1 MKRSTIAG
9 ALAMIAMA
17 PLSATAMPHGAM
29 SYEERLA
36 AMEDDMTLPA
46 PIAGV
51 QNKYWFNY
59 RTDVAEARKELA
71 HDLRHATD
79 AEDERDAW
87 DEYRA
92 ELADARRDYAKEMR
106 EKGYR
111 SGQVRV
117 HGSGR

>member
-1 MKRSTIAG
+1 MNRSIVAST
-9 ALAMIAMA
+9 LAILAMA
-17 PLSATAMPHGAM
+17 PVSAMATPYGAM

-36 AMEDDMTLPA
+36 AAEDDMTLPA

-59 RTDVAEARKELA
+59 RADLAEARKELA

-87 DEYRA
+87 DEYRI
-92 ELADARRDYAKEMR
+92 ELADARHDYVKEMR

-111 SGQVRV
+111 PGQVRV